1 MGFALP
7 TAEIMYKMLKQIKKK
22 DGQLSRLYK
31 QGYLL
36 CYSL

>member
-7 TAEIMYKMLKQIKKK
+7 TAEFMYKMLKLIQKK

-31 QGYLL
+31 QG
-36 CYSL
+36 